1 MIGYLIRRGGAMIP
15 TLVGISIIVF
25 LLIRL
30 VPGDIV
36 LVLAGARSD
45 LTPEQYESI
54 RQQLGL
60 DRPLVVQYVDWASGV
75 VRGDFGESLRTGR
88 SIGSD
93 IMARLPV
100 TIELAILSAIIGMGI
115 GIPAGIIAAI
125 RRGSGTELAAQGI
138 ALLGLSIPDF
148 WLGTMFILIASRYFQ
163 WYPGAQYISIRE
175 DPVAN
180 LTIFLLP
187 AIAVGVGLS
196 ASLMRMTR
204 SALLEVLSAGYITTA
219 RAKGL
224 RGRTVLFRHALRS
237 ALIPVVTVIGLQ
249 VGYLMGGVVIVET
262 VFNLPGLGRFVVD
275 AIAARDYPVVQ
286 AVVLIVTMVVLLVNL
301 VVDLLYGYLD
311 PRIRYEESGS

>member
-1 MIGYLIRRGGAMIP
+1 
-15 TLVGISIIVF
+15 
-25 LLIRL
+25 
-30 VPGDIV
+30 
-36 LVLAGARSD
+36 
-45 LTPEQYESI
+45 
-54 RQQLGL
+54 
-60 DRPLVVQYVDWASGV
+60 
-75 VRGDFGESLRTGR
+75 
-88 SIGSD
+88 
-93 IMARLPV
+93 MARLPV